1 MRRLMSSPAFEELNR
16 RSLMARMIKIHPELQ
31 TMLTGETDG
40 KDEAL
45 IVSWAS
51 LHKKK
56 KEYDELVTKK
66 IPENTKEIG
75 IARSYGDLRE
85 NFEFKAAKEMQTV
98 LMRRKAELEQMLERA
113 RGSSFDNVDTQQVS
127 IGTVVTVRDL
137 ETDSTT
143 TYSILGAW
151 DSEPERGILSYQT
164 ALGQALLGK
173 HPGEV
178 VELPTESG
186 SRRVEIIEI
195 SAYRSLA
202 VEEDF
207 VAKV

>member
-1 MRRLMSSPAFEELNR
+1 
-16 RSLMARMIKIHPELQ
+16 
-31 TMLTGETDG
+31 
-40 KDEAL
+40 
-45 IVSWAS
+45 
-51 LHKKK
+51 
-56 KEYDELVTKK
+56 
-66 IPENTKEIG
+66 
-75 IARSYGDLRE
+75 
-85 NFEFKAAKEMQTV
+85 
-98 LMRRKAELEQMLERA
+98 MLERA
-113 RGSSFDNVDTQQVS
+113 RGSNFDNVDTQQVS
-127 IGTVVTVRDL
+127 VGTVVTVRDL
-137 ETDSTT
+137 ETDSTL

-151 DSEPERGILSYQT
+151 DSEPEKGILSYQT

-195 SAYRSLA
+195 SAYRGLA